1 MKLSIVVP
9 CFNEEDNIFLF
20 YDLVEK
26 TFQEKDFEYE
36 YIFINDGSKDHTFD
50 VLQDLA
56 EQHKDSNISIINFS
70 RNFGKESAMY
80 AGLKESVG
88 MYTILIDADLQ
99 QDPKYIVEMMKILDQ
114 NEEYD
119 SVAAFQEKR
128 KEGNILRGC
137 KSTFYHMINKI
148 SQVEFVD
155 GASDFRLLRRSMV
168 DAIVSLPENN
178 RFSKGLFSWIG
189 FRTYYMPYEVHARE
203 NGCSSWS
210 FWELF
215 KYAIEGFVSFT
226 TLPLRI
232 ATILGIVFL
241 FFALLYLIIVLFEK
255 FGMGMPIPG
264 YATIT
269 CLILL
274 IGGVQ
279 LLCFGIM
286 GEYLSRTYLESKH
299 RPIYIQKD
307 KIVNKAHD
315 VNK

>member
-189 FRTYYMPYEVHARE
+189 FRTYYMPYEVHTRE

-210 FWELF
+210 FWGLF